1 MINSDAI
8 KLQTSPIQDPPP
20 VLRGFEHVTRYWDR
34 YTAQFAAKILPGE
47 YYVTQ
52 HGELIV
58 TVLGSCVSACI
69 RCKATGFGGMNH
81 FMLPENRSPGPL
93 LGTGRERGGTLW
105 QFRHGTHDQR
115 PLEAR
120 RRA

>member
-1 MINSDAI
+1 MIDCDTI
-8 KLQTSPIQDPPP
+8 KLQTPPIQDPPP

-34 YTAQFAAKILPGE
+34 YTGQFAAKILPGE

-81 FMLPENRSPGPL
+81 FMLPENRND
-93 LGTGRERGGTLW
+93 
-105 QFRHGTHDQR
+105 RHD
-115 PLEAR
+115 L
-120 RRA
+120 